1 MRDVQKLPVGIE
13 NFEDIR
19 TEGFYYVDKTGF
31 IRDLLNGW
39 SKVTLFT
46 RPRRFG
52 KTLNMSMLKYF
63 FEYGTDPSLFQGL
76 EIWKEQDLCGR
87 YLGKYPVIFLSLK
100 DVNGSSFDT
109 ARAMLCSEIG
119 NEALRFSFLKNSEAL
134 EEQEKKLYA
143 ALTYVTNEG
152 SFDFTDQVLTDSLF
166 LLTKLLCK
174 HYGRKVILLI
184 DEYDVPLD
192 KAHQEGY
199 YDPMVHLIRNLFSKV
214 LKGNSYLQFAVMTGC
229 LRISRESIFTGLNNL
244 RILTVNSAG
253 FEAAFG
259 FTDDEVREMLE
270 YYGLTSFYQ
279 SVREWYDGYLF
290 GETYVYCPWDVVSY
304 CDELRRY
311 LSGKPGGYLKPENY
325 WANSSSNDIIRTLLK
340 GAGTQT
346 RTELESLIAGESIVK
361 KIEETLVYQD
371 LYQNRENIWSVLFST
386 GYLTYMGVTDSG
398 MYRLKIPNLEI
409 RSIFVEQIMTW
420 FQEYAKADSPKLD
433 RFCSAVE
440 KGDAEQVESCFTE
453 YLKKTISIRDTFVAK
468 PKKENFYHGIL
479 LGLLA
484 HREDWYIR
492 SNAESGDG
500 YSDIQIFDEDMEK
513 GIIIEVKYAEKADFD
528 GACAQAL
535 KQISDMDYE
544 ERMRE
549 EGVTQTIRYGIAC
562 YKKKC
567 RVKCETG

>member
-1 MRDVQKLPVGIE
+1 MREVRKLPVGIE

-52 KTLNMSMLKYF
+52 KTLNMSMLRYF
-63 FEYGTDPSLFQGL
+63 FEYGTDPALFQGL
-76 EIWKEQDLCGR
+76 EIWKEQDLCER

-119 NEALRFSFLKNSEAL
+119 NEALRFSFLKNSGAL

-143 ALTYVTNEG
+143 ALTHVTDEG
-152 SFDFTDQVLTDSLF
+152 SFDFTDQALTDSLF

-244 RILTVNSAG
+244 RVLTVASAG

-259 FTDDEVREMLE
+259 FTDDEVREMLG

-290 GETYVYCPWDVVSY
+290 GETHVYCPWDVVSY

-311 LSGKPGGYLKPENY
+311 LFGKPGGYLKPENY

-346 RTELESLIAGESIVK
+346 KTELERLIAGESIVK
-361 KIEETLVYQD
+361 KIEENLVYQD
-371 LYQNRENIWSVLFST
+371 LYQNTENIWSVLFST
-386 GYLTYMGVTDSG
+386 GYLTCAGVTDSG

-420 FQEYAKADSPKLD
+420 FQEYAKEDSSKLD

-440 KGDAEQVESCFTE
+440 NGDAGQVESCFTE

-492 SNAESGDG
+492 SNAESGEG
-500 YSDIQIFDEDMEK
+500 YSDIQIFDEDTEK

-535 KQISDMDYE
+535 KQIRDMDYE
-544 ERMRE
+544 ERMRK
-549 EGVTQTIRYGIAC
+549 EGITQTIRYGIAC

>member
-52 KTLNMSMLKYF
+52 KTLNMSMLRYF

-76 EIWKEQDLCGR
+76 KIWKDQDLCER

-244 RILTVNSAG
+244 RVLTVTSAG

-290 GETYVYCPWDVVSY
+290 GETHVYCPWDVVSY